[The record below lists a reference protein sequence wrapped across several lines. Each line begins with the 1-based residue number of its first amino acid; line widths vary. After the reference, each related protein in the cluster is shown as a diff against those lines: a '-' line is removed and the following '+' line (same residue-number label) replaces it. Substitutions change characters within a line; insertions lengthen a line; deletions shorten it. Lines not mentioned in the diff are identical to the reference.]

1 MPSYKELRTQIRR
14 LEAEAELQR
23 RKELK
28 SLIADIKSKIV
39 AHGLTATDLGFGGK
53 AKAGGNKDV
62 GKKKNTNKG
71 RKLPA
76 KYRDPDSGA
85 TWAGVGR
92 PPTWLATAEKAGKRR
107 ESFAV
112 K

>member
-1 MPSYKELRTQIRR
+1 MASYKEIRAQIRR
-14 LEAEAELQR
+14 LEAEAEVQR

-39 AHGLTATDLGFGGK
+39 AHGITADDLGFGAKGRGSGDTRK
-53 AKAGGNKDV
+53 A
-62 GKKKNTNKG
+62 KKKNTNKG

-76 KYRDPDSGA
+76 KFRDPASGA
-85 TWAGVGR
+85 SWAGVGR
-92 PPTWLATAEKAGKRR
+92 PPTWLVAAEKAGKRR